1 MSTIQFKRNLSFEG
15 DLVSAID
22 KIKNSLN
29 PKLQPGEPLLCSYND
44 NGIKKYLLALGM
56 DTSGNIRIIPAFTDL
71 EELNDYIKAHVTELN
86 LKDSI
91 SEESDLKFEGIGSD
105 NKPIFKIKDDLKNI
119 WINL

>member
-1 MSTIQFKRNLSFEG
+1 MALIQFKRALDFNG
-15 DLVSAID
+15 
-22 KIKNSLN
+22 SLN
-29 PKLQPGEPLLCSYND
+29 EAINKIQNLTPKIEPGEPLLCSYND
-44 NGIKKYLLALGM
+44 NGITKYLLALGV

-91 SEESDLKFEGIGSD
+91 SEESDLKIEGLGSD